1 MIRERLNL
9 TIQTL
14 NKLQEQILPLLESSS
29 LMIAEAI
36 RKGNKVLWC
45 GNGGSAAQALHFS
58 TELTVKYK
66 NPRQPLPSLS
76 LPQDPVYLTAISND
90 LSFENSFSRLVQA
103 IGKEGDILVAL
114 STSGKSKNVN
124 EAVRQAKKMGI
135 KVIYLTGLN
144 TSEVEEFCDII
155 FHVPS
160 TETPVIQECHEVIGH
175 ILIELIEQKLGER
188 I

>member
-1 MIRERLNL
+1 MVKERFEL

-14 NKLQEQILPLLESSS
+14 KRIQEQLQLELESSS
-29 LMIAEAI
+29 HIIAEAI
-36 RKGNKVLWC
+36 MQGNKVLWC
-45 GNGGSAAQALHFS
+45 GNGGSAAQAMHFS

-66 NPRQPLPSLS
+66 NPRQPFPSLP

-103 IGKEGDILVAL
+103 FGKAGDVLVAL

-124 EAVRQAKKMGI
+124 EAVKQAKKMGL

-144 TSEVEEFCDII
+144 PSEVEEFCDIVI
-155 FHVPS
+155 HIPS
-160 TETPVIQECHEVIGH
+160 TETPVIQECHEVVGH
-175 ILIELIEQKLGER
+175 ILIELIEKKIGELS
-188 I
+188 